1 MRRQNVHLMAQAR
14 HDPAAR
20 LELGRRY
27 LLGIEGVPRHIETGI
42 EYLGHPSVKDGRE
55 AALAIAECLTLQ
67 EVVSHRQEPA
77 LVRAAHA
84 GSATAK
90 FKLAVW
96 LCLRHGQT
104 QPCARWLEAAGAGG
118 HAIAR
123 RARTALGRG
132 ATSDD
137 VLAFARSVAQ
147 SRDLEI
153 DSVAALAAK
162 ALAEEPDLD
171 RLSHCLRIAL
181 AVTPRLTTALASL
194 VVKAVHLCERSG
206 RQLQGLSPDQV
217 EACLELIVSEDEHG
231 AEYLLGRALCGIA
244 CGALAP
250 ASLVSSGNLRKGSA
264 LLLRAADG
272 GCHEAWMHLYRVH
285 ADHRCSVANPQMA
298 RFFLEKAAIQGD
310 AEAQRRLGAL
320 ILRSA
325 SDLKSSEHGIHWLY
339 EASRQGDSHAAG
351 LLKSLVLPLEGDND
365 EADQAIEA
373 VRHTDPWLAVRLRMS
388 RDFGLTKLEALCVDP
403 IDGKRAWGL
412 VVGRNRFVEQAR
424 VAAPR
429 AVPALRPA
437 ALDNLQRA
445 AAFFEQ
451 AQRDGDPF
459 EGDWRRRS
467 LRQRRAFDR
476 HQIDEAMFFAR
487 VSSATLDSLRQGT
500 KWALRTRPSLQ
511 LALAG

>member
-27 LLGIEGVPRHIETGI
+27 LQGIEGLPRHIETGLG
-42 EYLGHPSVKDGRE
+42 YLGHPSLKDGRE
-55 AALAIAECLTLQ
+55 AAIVIADCLSLR
-67 EVVSHRQEPA
+67 EVVSHRQEAA
-77 LVRAAHA
+77 LVRAATA
-84 GSATAK
+84 GSATAQ

-104 QPCARWLEAAGAGG
+104 QACARWLEAASAGG
-118 HAIAR
+118 HVVAR
-123 RARTALGRG
+123 RARAAFRSG
-132 ATSDD
+132 ATLEDM
-137 VLAFARSVAQ
+137 VAFARSVAQ
-147 SRDLEI
+147 SSDLEI
-153 DSVAALAAK
+153 DSIAALAAK
-162 ALAEEPDLD
+162 ALAEEADLD

-181 AVTPRLTTALASL
+181 AVTPRLTIALASL
-194 VVKAVHLCERSG
+194 VVKAVHLCEESG
-206 RQLQGLSPDQV
+206 RQLQGLSPCQI
-217 EACLELIVSEDEHG
+217 EACLELIVTEDDHR
-231 AEYLLGRALCGIA
+231 AEYLLGRALCSIS
-244 CGALAP
+244 CGALQP
-250 ASLVSSGNLRKGSA
+250 ASLVSGGNLRKGSA

-272 GCHEAWMHLYRVH
+272 GCHDAWMQLYRVH

-298 RFFLEKAAIQGD
+298 RFFLEKAAIQGT

-339 EASRQGDSHAAG
+339 EASRQGDSHASR
-351 LLKSLVLPLEGDND
+351 LLKSLVLPLEGDDD
-365 EADQAIEA
+365 EAGKAIDA

-403 IDGKRAWGL
+403 IDGRRGWGL
-412 VVGRNRFVEQAR
+412 VVGKNRFVGQNR

-429 AVPALRPA
+429 AVPALSPA

-467 LRQRRAFDR
+467 LRQRRAFAR

-500 KWALRTRPSLQ
+500 KWALRTRPTLQ